1 MSKRQRRRV
10 NERRSVHMQRR
21 TVLPLAMAAVAA
33 PAVAAPAAQAVPH
46 VRFDGSVLNGV
57 AFHHTTRDS
66 FARLSER
73 STSLSGRTSAV
84 DDAIAGAE
92 TGMRRQN
99 TSAAKALTNATQTG
113 LFRARP
119 GRPRRPVAPVPLSPT
134 VMAPAPTPVEIQL
147 PAAPAATAA
156 PGSGTT
162 APATASTPAPA
173 ATAPA
178 APPATAPAAPT
189 IPGAP
194 ADALAGSA
202 IAPTPAP
209 ATPAG
214 TATPATP
221 DAAAT
226 PATPD
231 ATATPTT
238 PDVAIGVPVTP
249 GGPEAGSAIAP
260 VGTPATPDATA
271 APAPVPVATPNPA
284 DAGAAIAPAPAPAP
298 TPADAGAALAPALT
312 PPTAPATQDGIGPPT
327 PPANPDAPPQAPNPT
342 PTTGTGGVSVGASY
356 YDGVGGGATLVV
368 TPTGTYI
375 VPEFGIGFGPSVSAN
390 AGSNVNVPNA
400 PQLQL
405 GFTGG
410 DQIGDIGYRGSGSV
424 TVPLNDPSLN
434 NTNVGGNFGF
444 NVPGS
449 PSLQN
454 FPGTNVPLTNLR
466 VSGNYSPAAGLTG
479 GFQYS
484 GTNQLFDVG
493 DQVKLAVRVPIPL
506 PNLTQ
511 TTPPDS
517 NGVSE
522 LITPTGEGPPSI
534 IATRDVSNLGYPD
547 GQGDTVTLNPD
558 GSYTLHTPTSDVTN
572 FGPYYQQQNGLDSS
586 QGGSLTHQLIDTMGQ
601 QTDQW
606 TWKGN
611 DGTTV
616 TQSPSGTLTQTNPN
630 GTTIQQSSSGVVTQT
645 NSDGS
650 TVSYDPSSGNIT
662 SSDGHWF
669 GATTTFYPDGSVSQ
683 TSPAGTTMWD
693 SSGSGTTIPNSLDGP
708 GFPMSTSEPAPTAPS
723 IPNGISL
730 PHSPNAPATNN
741 QSSNTDNSNTD
752 NTNTDASNATPAPA
766 PAPAPTDSTPA
777 PAPTDSTPT
786 PAPAPHPRDTHTRAR
801 ANRQHT
807 DTGPRAGSSPGGH
820 DAGTRADRHD
830 SRADRHHPGAHRHH
844 PDRSDRHHPDRTHR
858 HHPDR
863 THRHH
868 PNRTHRH
875 HPRPDRHHANRH
887 GLTRRQQQLTRRQ
900 QQPRLR
906 VPRLRRPRQRRIR
919 RWRRRWR

>member
-1 MSKRQRRRV
+1 M
-10 NERRSVHMQRR
+10 
-21 TVLPLAMAAVAA
+21 
-33 PAVAAPAAQAVPH
+33 
-46 VRFDGSVLNGV
+46 
-57 AFHHTTRDS
+57 
-66 FARLSER
+66 
-73 STSLSGRTSAV
+73 
-84 DDAIAGAE
+84 
-92 TGMRRQN
+92 
-99 TSAAKALTNATQTG
+99 
-113 LFRARP
+113 
-119 GRPRRPVAPVPLSPT
+119 
-134 VMAPAPTPVEIQL
+134 
-147 PAAPAATAA
+147 
-156 PGSGTT
+156 
-162 APATASTPAPA
+162 
-173 ATAPA
+173 
-178 APPATAPAAPT
+178 
-189 IPGAP
+189 
-194 ADALAGSA
+194 
-202 IAPTPAP
+202 
-209 ATPAG
+209 
-214 TATPATP
+214 
-221 DAAAT
+221 
-226 PATPD
+226 
-231 ATATPTT
+231 
-238 PDVAIGVPVTP
+238 
-249 GGPEAGSAIAP
+249 
-260 VGTPATPDATA
+260 
-271 APAPVPVATPNPA
+271 
-284 DAGAAIAPAPAPAP
+284 
-298 TPADAGAALAPALT
+298 
-312 PPTAPATQDGIGPPT
+312 
-327 PPANPDAPPQAPNPT
+327 
-342 PTTGTGGVSVGASY
+342 
-356 YDGVGGGATLVV
+356 
-368 TPTGTYI
+368 
-375 VPEFGIGFGPSVSAN
+375 PEFGIGFGPSVSAN

-517 NGVSE
+517 NGVSQ

-572 FGPYYQQQNGLDSS
+572 FGPNYVQQQGLDSS

-611 DGTTV
+611 DGTSV

-630 GTTIQQSSSGVVTQT
+630 GTTIQQSSSGVVTHT

-650 TVSYDPSSGNIT
+650 TVSYDPSTGNIT
-662 SSDGHWF
+662 TSDGHWF

-708 GFPMSTSEPAPTAPS
+708 GFPITTAEPAPTAPS
-723 IPNGISL
+723 APSGISL
-730 PHSPNAPATNN
+730 PHNPSAPATNN
-741 QSSNTDNSNTD
+741 QSSNTDNNTSD
-752 NTNTDASNATPAPA
+752 TNTDASNPA
-766 PAPAPTDSTPA
+766 PA

-786 PAPAPHPRDTHTRAR
+786 PAPTDSTLAPVPAPAPAPLDTTPAP
-801 ANRQHT
+801 APIDTTPAPIDTTPITPIDTTPDPIDTTPT
-807 DTGPRAGSSPGGH
+807 DTGSLDDSSSSLDDSSSLDSGSLDSGGLDSGGFDGG
-820 DAGTRADRHD
+820 DAGGGDGGGD
-830 SRADRHHPGAHRHH
+830 
-844 PDRSDRHHPDRTHR
+844 
-858 HHPDR
+858 
-863 THRHH
+863 
-868 PNRTHRH
+868 
-875 HPRPDRHHANRH
+875 
-887 GLTRRQQQLTRRQ
+887 
-900 QQPRLR
+900 
-906 VPRLRRPRQRRIR
+906 
-919 RWRRRWR
+919 

>member
-1 MSKRQRRRV
+1 M
-10 NERRSVHMQRR
+10 
-21 TVLPLAMAAVAA
+21 
-33 PAVAAPAAQAVPH
+33 
-46 VRFDGSVLNGV
+46 
-57 AFHHTTRDS
+57 
-66 FARLSER
+66 
-73 STSLSGRTSAV
+73 
-84 DDAIAGAE
+84 
-92 TGMRRQN
+92 
-99 TSAAKALTNATQTG
+99 
-113 LFRARP
+113 
-119 GRPRRPVAPVPLSPT
+119 PVAPPNPAEAGAAI
-134 VMAPAPTPVEIQL
+134 APAPT
-147 PAAPAATAA
+147 AAP
-156 PGSGTT
+156 S
-162 APATASTPAPA
+162 
-173 ATAPA
+173 
-178 APPATAPAAPT
+178 
-189 IPGAP
+189 
-194 ADALAGSA
+194 
-202 IAPTPAP
+202 
-209 ATPAG
+209 
-214 TATPATP
+214 
-221 DAAAT
+221 
-226 PATPD
+226 
-231 ATATPTT
+231 
-238 PDVAIGVPVTP
+238 
-249 GGPEAGSAIAP
+249 
-260 VGTPATPDATA
+260 
-271 APAPVPVATPNPA
+271 PA
-284 DAGAAIAPAPAPAP
+284 DAGAAIAPAPAPPP
-298 TPADAGAALAPALT
+298 TPADAGAALAPAQT
-312 PPTAPATQDGIGPPT
+312 APTAPATQDGIGPPT

-342 PTTGTGGVSVGASY
+342 PATGTGGVSVGASY

-424 TVPLNDPSLN
+424 TVPLNDPSRN

-479 GFQYS
+479 GLQYS
-484 GTNQLFDVG
+484 STNHLFDVG

-517 NGVSE
+517 NGVSQ

-558 GSYTLHTPTSDVTN
+558 GSYTLHTPISDVTN
-572 FGPYYQQQNGLDSS
+572 FGPYYLQQQGLDSS
-586 QGGSLTHQLIDTMGQ
+586 QGGSLSHQLIDTMGQ

-650 TVSYDPSSGNIT
+650 TVSYDPSTGNIT
-662 SSDGHWF
+662 TSDGHWF

-708 GFPMSTSEPAPTAPS
+708 GFPISTSEPAPTAPS
-723 IPNGISL
+723 IPSGISL
-730 PHSPNAPATNN
+730 PHNPNAPATNN
-741 QSSNTDNSNTD
+741 QSTNTD
-752 NTNTDASNATPAPA
+752 NTNTDASNTGPAPAPAPTHSTPAPAPTDSTPAPTPAPTDSTPA

-777 PAPTDSTPT
+777 PAPAPAPVDTT
-786 PAPAPHPRDTHTRAR
+786 PAPAPIDTSPAPIDTTPAPIDTTPVPIDTTPI
-801 ANRQHT
+801 APIDTTPIAPIDTTPAPIDTTPT
-807 DTGPRAGSSPGGH
+807 DTGSLDDSSSLDSGSLDSGGLDSGGFDGG
-820 DAGTRADRHD
+820 DAGGGDGGGD
-830 SRADRHHPGAHRHH
+830 
-844 PDRSDRHHPDRTHR
+844 
-858 HHPDR
+858 
-863 THRHH
+863 
-868 PNRTHRH
+868 
-875 HPRPDRHHANRH
+875 
-887 GLTRRQQQLTRRQ
+887 
-900 QQPRLR
+900 
-906 VPRLRRPRQRRIR
+906 
-919 RWRRRWR
+919 

>member
-21 TVLPLAMAAVAA
+21 TVVPLAVAAVAA
-33 PAVAAPAAQAVPH
+33 PAVAAPAAQASPH
-46 VRFDGSVLNGV
+46 VVRLNGSVLTGL
-57 AFHHTTRDS
+57 AFHHTDPMARAEHGLRRD
-66 FARLSER
+66 
-73 STSLSGRTSAV
+73 
-84 DDAIAGAE
+84 
-92 TGMRRQN
+92 N

-113 LFRARP
+113 LFRPRP

-147 PAAPAATAA
+147 PSAPAATAA

-173 ATAPA
+173 TP
-178 APPATAPAAPT
+178 APT

-194 ADALAGSA
+194 ADAVAGSA

-209 ATPAG
+209 A
-214 TATPATP
+214 
-221 DAAAT
+221 
-226 PATPD
+226 
-231 ATATPTT
+231 
-238 PDVAIGVPVTP
+238 
-249 GGPEAGSAIAP
+249 
-260 VGTPATPDATA
+260 GTPATPAAAAPTPA
-271 APAPVPVATPNPA
+271 PVAPLNPAEAGAAIAPAPTPAPSPA
-284 DAGAAIAPAPAPAP
+284 DAGAAIAPAPTPAP
-298 TPADAGAALAPALT
+298 TPADAGAAIAPAQT
-312 PPTAPATQDGIGPPT
+312 APTAPATQDGIGPPT

-493 DQVKLAVRVPIPL
+493 DQVKLAVRMPIPL

-517 NGVSE
+517 NGVSQ

-572 FGPYYQQQNGLDSS
+572 FGPNYVQQQGLDSS

-611 DGTTV
+611 DGTSV

-630 GTTIQQSSSGVVTQT
+630 GTTIQQSSSGVVTHT

-650 TVSYDPSSGNIT
+650 TVSYDPSTGNIT
-662 SSDGHWF
+662 TSDGHWF

-708 GFPMSTSEPAPTAPS
+708 GFPITTAEPAPTAPS
-723 IPNGISL
+723 APSGISL
-730 PHSPNAPATNN
+730 PHNPSAPATNN
-741 QSSNTDNSNTD
+741 QSSNTDNNT
-752 NTNTDASNATPAPA
+752 TTP
-766 PAPAPTDSTPA
+766 
-777 PAPTDSTPT
+777 TPT
-786 PAPAPHPRDTHTRAR
+786 PATQHRRPRTDRQHPHAR
-801 ANRQHT
+801 ANRQHPG
-807 DTGPRAGSSPGGH
+807 TGSRAGARPVGH
-820 DAGTRADRHD
+820 DAGTGADRHDARADRHD
-830 SRADRHHPGAHRHH
+830 
-844 PDRSDRHHPDRTHR
+844 PDHT
-858 HHPDR
+858 
-863 THRHH
+863 
-868 PNRTHRH
+868 NRH

-887 GLTRRQQQLTRRQ
+887 GLTRRQQQFARRQ

-906 VPRLRRPRQRRIR
+906 VPRLRRPRQRWIR